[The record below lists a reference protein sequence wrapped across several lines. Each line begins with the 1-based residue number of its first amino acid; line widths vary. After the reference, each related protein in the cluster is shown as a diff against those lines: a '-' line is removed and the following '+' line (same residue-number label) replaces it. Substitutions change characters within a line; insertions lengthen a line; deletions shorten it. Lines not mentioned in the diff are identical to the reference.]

1 MLELLGTFPVERK
14 GSAWGWAVVTQDGFV
29 ISVSPPPR
37 QSEWYKSN
45 TPLCFH
51 SSYVHIKDPLQYTEL
66 ITRRSV
72 PLTIAG
78 IWATSALIS
87 LLPISLNMH
96 AASTEEEEEE
106 RPAEEAG
113 EGGGDGT

>member
-1 MLELLGTFPVERK
+1 MERK
-14 GSAWGWAVVTQDGFV
+14 GSAWAWAVVTQDGFG
-29 ISVSPPPR
+29 ISVSRPPR
-37 QSEWYKSN
+37 TSELYKSN

-96 AASTEEEEEE
+96 AASTEEEE
-106 RPAEEAG
+106 RPAEEAAGG
-113 EGGGDGT
+113 EGDGT